1 MKKYE
6 APQYTLLLSA
16 DLLMESDENQTIV
29 DSFKDLLK
37 ITG

>member
-1 MKKYE
+1 MKKYIT
-6 APQYTLLLSA
+6 PLCTLVLLSC

-37 ITG
+37 LP